1 MKFNPDQKGFTLI
14 ELMIVIAIIGILAAV
29 AIPSY
34 MDYTVRAKMAGP
46 LSLAAMAK
54 SHVSEFY
61 QSAGSW
67 PSNNSSSGLT
77 ASTSYTSEYVTSLV
91 VTSSKILITLK
102 TIGGSTAI
110 PSASTIRFQG
120 SNAGGTIRWT
130 CSTGVLDKYIPKE
143 CR

>member
-1 MKFNPDQKGFTLI
+1 MKYNPDQKGFTLI

-54 SHVSEFY
+54 SHAAEYY
-61 QSAGSW
+61 QSNGSW
-67 PSNNSSSGLT
+67 PASNSLAGLSGSRL
-77 ASTSYTSEYVTSLV
+77 YTSEYVRALTV
-91 VTSSKILITLK
+91 AGTRITVMLSAVGGGAI
-102 TIGGSTAI
+102 TTGSTFGFVG
-110 PSASTIRFQG
+110 TD
-120 SNAGGTIRWT
+120 AGGTIRWA
-130 CSTGVLDKYIPKE
+130 CSTAIADKYIPKE